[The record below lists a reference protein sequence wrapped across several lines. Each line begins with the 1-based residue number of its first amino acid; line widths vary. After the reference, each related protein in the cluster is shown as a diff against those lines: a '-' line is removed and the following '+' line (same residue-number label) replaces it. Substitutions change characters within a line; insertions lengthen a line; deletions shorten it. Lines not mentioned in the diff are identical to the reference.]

1 MNLPK
6 RKSVKVLLL
15 NESNELLL
23 IQVDD
28 PKTTAMDGKSQGL
41 FWCLVGGGIES
52 GETVQEAAIREI
64 YEEVGLSKED
74 IQLGPIVWHGSFDF
88 VRIGEPTHMEE
99 QFIVCKTKKSDV
111 NPAGLNAWEKS
122 VIKKMKWFCLQ
133 EIKSCPQTIYPVVLP
148 KYLPEILA
156 GKYPEEPI
164 ELEMSSG
171 AREL

>member
-1 MNLPK
+1 
-6 RKSVKVLLL
+6 
-15 NESNELLL
+15 
-23 IQVDD
+23 
-28 PKTTAMDGKSQGL
+28 
-41 FWCLVGGGIES
+41 
-52 GETVQEAAIREI
+52 
-64 YEEVGLSKED
+64 
-74 IQLGPIVWHGSFDF
+74 
-88 VRIGEPTHMEE
+88 MEE

-133 EIKSCPQTIYPVVLP
+133 EIKDCPQTIYPVVLP